1 MTTGIPLS
9 TPRMATPT
17 RMADRLDRWLA
28 KAAGLTRRQAQRAIR
43 AGEVSIDGAPVTD
56 AASHVAPGATIAYRG
71 SVLTEPAAHRY
82 YMLHKPVGV
91 VCATR
96 DREHPTVLDL
106 VDVPNRRDLHIAG
119 RLDIDVTG
127 LVLITDDGD
136 WSHRV
141 TSPRHYLPKTYVVT
155 LATALD
161 PAAAEVLQNGVQLR
175 GEPKRC
181 APALV
186 EGVGAAQLR
195 LTITEGKYHQVKRMF
210 TAVGHR
216 VLKLHRERIGPV
228 VLDPALAPGR
238 FRALTDDEQ
247 RALVAADP

>member
-1 MTTGIPLS
+1 MPE
-9 TPRMATPT
+9 
-17 RMADRLDRWLA
+17 RLDRWLS
-28 KAAGLTRRQAQRAIR
+28 KAAGLTRSQAQRVIR
-43 AGEVSIDGAPVTD
+43 AGDVLIDGTPVTD
-56 AASHVAPGATIAYRG
+56 AASHVLPGATVAYRSEVLADP
-71 SVLTEPAAHRY
+71 SVHRY
-82 YMLHKPVGV
+82 FMLHKPVGV
-91 VCATR
+91 VCATQ
-96 DREHPTVLDL
+96 DREHQTVLDL
-106 VDVPNRRDLHIAG
+106 LDVPNRRTLHVAG

-141 TSPRHYLPKTYVVT
+141 TSPRHRLPKTYVVT
-155 LATALD
+155 LDAVLD
-161 PAAAEVLQNGVQLR
+161 PAAVEILRQGVQLR

-210 TAVGHR
+210 AAVGHR

-228 VLDPALAPGR
+228 ALDPELAPGR
-238 FRALTDDEQ
+238 FRALSAVEQ
-247 RALVAADP
+247 QALQSPAP